1 MSTANQAKASLT
13 QLLKAGKIGL
23 PEALKLVVDESGNL
37 NFEYLDKQL
46 LSAMPSSWPAEQA
59 IPLLFWQNKLY
70 VGVPENH
77 DPALKKTLSD
87 FLNGCDITFAKIQP
101 ESWNRW
107 FTLIGKTPANIQP
120 PAQPQQPRAARVPSQ
135 QQGQAQ
141 AQKLAGARP
150 QPQSQQQPMQESDSS
165 GSGSKLGAELEATF
179 DKVAVRQIM
188 ATDEG
193 AIANDVRSLMSEA
206 LKQGSSDIHFEPT
219 TKGLLV
225 RFRIDGILRDICR
238 YFSTVQDLRKVV
250 IARIKIIADLNIAE
264 QRQPQD
270 GRVTEVLDGQR
281 VDLRVSTLPTLH
293 GEKCVIR
300 MLPHENNFAN
310 LLDLGIPKGR
320 ISTYKEW
327 LGRSQGM
334 ILITGPTGSGKTS
347 TLYTSL
353 AALVDTSKNVVTVED
368 PVEYQ
373 LARVNQVQVNVKAG
387 LTFSA
392 GLRSILRQDPDIVMI
407 GEIRDTET
415 AEIAIQA
422 ALTGHLVLSTL
433 HTNDAPSTVVR
444 LIDMGIEPYL
454 ISSALIGV
462 VAQRLVRKICSCYEE
477 YTPGDEELELLG
489 LSSST
494 EEVFAKPVGCDK
506 CNNSGYSGR
515 EGVFEILPIN
525 DKIQHL
531 IQEKANLNEIK
542 AEVSRL
548 GIPMLKHAGIHKV
561 RKKKTSLEELLRVI
575 PIKPN
580 EK

>member
-1 MSTANQAKASLT
+1 MATANPSKASLT
-13 QLLKAGKIGL
+13 QLLKAGKTTL
-23 PEALKLVVDESGNL
+23 ADALNILVDPSGTL

-59 IPLLFWQNKLY
+59 IPLLFWNNKLY
-70 VGVPENH
+70 VGVPDNN
-77 DPALKKTLSD
+77 DPSSKKTLSD
-87 FLNGCDITFAKIQP
+87 FLNGCQIEFKIIKP
-101 ESWNRW
+101 ESWDKW
-107 FTLIGKTPANIQP
+107 FALIGKTPGNV
-120 PAQPQQPRAARVPSQ
+120 PASSVSQKPQVVP
-135 QQGQAQ
+135 QAQ
-141 AQKLAGARP
+141 QSAQKP
-150 QPQSQQQPMQESDSS
+150 TQQKPNSMPANVPAAQ
-165 GSGSKLGAELEATF
+165 GKLGAELEATIE
-179 DKVAVRQIM
+179 KIPIRQIM

-193 AIANDVRSLMSEA
+193 AIANDVRALMAEA
-206 LKQGSSDIHFEPT
+206 LSQRTSDIHFEPT
-219 TKGLLV
+219 TKGLIV
-225 RFRIDGILRDICR
+225 RFRVDGLLRDVCR

-270 GRVTEVLDGQR
+270 GRVTEVLGGQR

-300 MLPHENNFAN
+300 ILPHENNYSN
-310 LLDLGIPKGR
+310 LLDLGMPKGR
-320 ISTYKEW
+320 LATYEEW
-327 LGRSQGM
+327 LSRSQGM

-353 AALVDTSKNVVTVED
+353 AKLVDTSKNVVTVED

-407 GEIRDTET
+407 GEIRDLET

-433 HTNDAPSTVVR
+433 HTNDAASTIAR
-444 LIDMGIEPYL
+444 LMDMGVEPYL

-462 VAQRLVRKICSCYEE
+462 VAQRLVRKVCSCHEE
-477 YTPGDEELELLG
+477 YKPSNEELELLN
-489 LSSST
+489 LTSST
-494 EEVFAKPVGCDK
+494 DEVFAKPRGCEK

-515 EGVFEILPIN
+515 EGVFEIMPVSE
-525 DKIQHL
+525 KIQQM
-531 IQEKANLNEIK
+531 IQERPNLNEIK
-542 AEVSRL
+542 AELVRL
-548 GIPMLKHAGIHKV
+548 GVPSLAHAGIQKV
-561 RKKKTSLEELLRVI
+561 RKRKTTLEELLRVI
-575 PIKPN
+575 AITKQSPELK
-580 EK
+580 